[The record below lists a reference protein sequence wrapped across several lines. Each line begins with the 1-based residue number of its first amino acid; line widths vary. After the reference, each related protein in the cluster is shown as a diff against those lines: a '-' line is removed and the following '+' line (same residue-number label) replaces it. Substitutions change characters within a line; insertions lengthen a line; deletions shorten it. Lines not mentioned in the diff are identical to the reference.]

1 MKNYFLILSL
11 ITSPVCFA
19 DGLSAQERL
28 DLLNTDNVMLA
39 AQLKNIE
46 LSNKIRESSAMP
58 VTVDNKKEE
67 KEKAAVV
74 PDAKI
79 LLISGDTTRPMAT
92 LLLNGSQIKVSQ
104 GMNVYGLGTV
114 LSVSLDQVV
123 ISRGKSI
130 FTLPF
135 VTDQSS
141 APINFGSLLNGSMSS
156 QHGGTANGVP
166 APQSSPMPPLPSNSG
181 PLPAVN

>member
-1 MKNYFLILSL
+1 MKKYFLILSL

-19 DGLSAQERL
+19 DGLSAQEQL
-28 DLLNTDNVMLA
+28 DMLNTNNVMLA

-46 LSNKIRESSAMP
+46 LSNKIRESSVVP
-58 VTVDNKKEE
+58 VTVNNKKAE
-67 KEKAAVV
+67 KETAV

-104 GMNVYGLGTV
+104 GMSVYGLGTV

-123 ISRGKSI
+123 IKRGKSI

-141 APINFGSLLNGSMSS
+141 APINFSSLLGGNGTQQQS
-156 QHGGTANGVP
+156 GTANGVP
-166 APQSSPMPPLPSNSG
+166 ASQSSPMPPLPSNS